1 MKAFKTFTKRFEAP
15 QRNVNIKIYDN
26 FLSLSG
32 IGTGRV
38 KFLLCFFYTFVSVTI
53 SFNVMQS

>member
-32 IGTGRV
+32 IGTV
-38 KFLLCFFYTFVSVTI
+38 IKFLLCFFYTFVSVTV

>member
-32 IGTGRV
+32 IGTRI
-38 KFLLCFFYTFVSVTI
+38 KFLLCFFYTFVSVTV
-53 SFNVMQS
+53 SFNVMQN

>member
-32 IGTGRV
+32 IGTGI
-38 KFLLCFFYTFVSVTI
+38 KFLLCFFYTFVSVTV
-53 SFNVMQS
+53 SFNVTPS